1 MALMIT
7 GLGIDPGT
15 HRTRQGARRTEPGAR
30 SREPTPARTAPALG
44 PVEPDAQRNLGAID
58 VDNLFATG
66 LVASTPRTRTRWQ
79 RLSAEFSLVG
89 HVVVIAAI
97 ALVPLFLPEEMPEQ
111 GDRRVV
117 FFDPPP
123 PPPPPLPR
131 GNPMVQ
137 QKAKPEPPKPVT
149 DEAKPKPEF
158 TAPIQTEQPQKV
170 AELQPE
176 VGVRPE
182 DQFGSPTGS
191 DLGDPLG
198 MEEGVE
204 GGVVGGVPGGVLG
217 GVLGGTG
224 TGPVMDYD
232 QAPRPIKITR
242 PQYPQEAFVKK
253 VEGTVVVEILIDSQG
268 RVVRARVIQS
278 VPLLDAAAL
287 QTVYQWI
294 FQPAIKH
301 GRPVPTIAHAPVAF
315 RIY

>member
-1 MALMIT
+1 MAVMIR
-7 GLGIDPGT
+7 GLGIDPGAY
-15 HRTRQGARRTEPGAR
+15 GARPAAR
-30 SREPTPARTAPALG
+30 RSEPTAGPAEPRAPRG
-44 PVEPDAQRNLGAID
+44 ERPTDGRLGAID
-58 VDNLFATG
+58 EDHLFAAG
-66 LVASTPRTRTRWQ
+66 LVASTPRPRTRWQ
-79 RLSAEFSLVG
+79 RMSAQFSLVA
-89 HVVVIAAI
+89 HVLTLVAI
-97 ALVPLFLPEEMPEQ
+97 IFVPIFWPEDLPEQ

-123 PPPPPLPR
+123 PPPPPLPK
-131 GNPMVQ
+131 GTPLKPQ
-137 QKAKPEPPKPVT
+137 QAQPETPKPVT
-149 DEAKPKPEF
+149 EVAKPKSEF
-158 TAPIQTEQPQKV
+158 TAPIETPQPQQT
-170 AELQPE
+170 AQLQPE
-176 VGVRPE
+176 VGIRPE

-191 DLGDPLG
+191 DFGDPLG

-232 QAPRPIKITR
+232 AAPRPIKITR

-253 VEGTVVVEILIDSQG
+253 IEGTVVVEILIDSQG

-294 FQPAIKH
+294 FQPAVKH

>member
-1 MALMIT
+1 VVLALI
-7 GLGIDPGT
+7 
-15 HRTRQGARRTEPGAR
+15 
-30 SREPTPARTAPALG
+30 
-44 PVEPDAQRNLGAID
+44 V
-58 VDNLFATG
+58 F
-66 LVASTPRTRTRWQ
+66 
-79 RLSAEFSLVG
+79 
-89 HVVVIAAI
+89 
-97 ALVPLFLPEEMPEQ
+97 VPIFWPEELPDQ

-123 PPPPPLPR
+123 PPPPPLPK
-131 GNPMVQ
+131 GSPLKPEQ
-137 QKAKPEPPKPVT
+137 AKPETPKPVT
-149 DEAKPKPEF
+149 ETVKPKPEF
-158 TAPIQTEQPQKV
+158 TAPIETPQPQT
-170 AELQPE
+170 AQLQPE
-176 VGVRPE
+176 AGVRPE
-182 DQFGSPTGS
+182 DQFGSATGS
-191 DLGDPLG
+191 DFGDPLG

-232 QAPRPIKITR
+232 SPPRPIKITR

-253 VEGTVVVEILIDSQG
+253 IEGTVVVEILIDSQG

-294 FQPAIKH
+294 FQPAVKH

>member
-1 MALMIT
+1 MTVMT
-7 GLGIDPGT
+7 GT
-15 HRTRQGARRTEPGAR
+15 TEQR
-30 SREPTPARTAPALG
+30 APR
-44 PVEPDAQRNLGAID
+44 RNLGALD
-58 VDNLFATG
+58 EDHLFATG
-66 LVASTPRTRTRWQ
+66 LSTSGPRPRTRWQ
-79 RLSAEFSLVG
+79 RTGVRISLIA
-89 HVVVIAAI
+89 HVVIVGLIVF
-97 ALVPLFLPEEMPEQ
+97 VPIFMPEELPDQ
-111 GDRRVV
+111 GDRRIV

-131 GNPMVQ
+131 GSPLQ
-137 QKAKPEPPKPVT
+137 PEKAKPETPKPVT
-149 DEAKPKPEF
+149 ESKPRPEF
-158 TAPIQTEQPQKV
+158 TAPIETRQPQQT
-170 AELQPE
+170 AQLQPDA
-176 VGVRPE
+176 GIRPE
-182 DQFGSPTGS
+182 DQFGSATGS
-191 DLGDPLG
+191 DFGDPLG

-232 QAPRPIKITR
+232 SAPRPIKITR

-253 VEGTVVVEILIDSQG
+253 IEGTVVVEILIDSQG

-294 FQPAIKH
+294 FQPAVKH